1 VTEVPEHLLRRSQ
14 ERRAAMGLGP
24 EPGDAG
30 AAPSSESAASST
42 EIAPA
47 ASAAPAAPAGSAPL
61 PVPAKEA
68 DAPPPPPAPYVQA
81 AERRKRIPIWALP
94 VLASLPVWA
103 FLYVGTLDP
112 KTSAASDPVTAG
124 AAIYTESCAACHGV
138 FGESNEYATPL
149 VGGTTARDSA
159 SGRVAALADA
169 YYPVRSTLMKLPTLS
184 SLFDYIRRAM
194 PWNNPKTLSDDDV
207 YAVTAYVLNLGGIM
221 ADGETLSE
229 QNVREIQQRLPNRN
243 GMTTDHGLWPGR
255 GFGRHGQPDVR
266 AVACMT
272 NCATAA
278 TVASSLPEHA
288 RNAHGNLAEQNRS
301 VGPQRGADTTRPAPA
316 TLALAAAAMPAA
328 VTLATPSA
336 APAPHAGVGKLL
348 QTHNCMACHGMDRKL
363 VGPSLTDVAKRYA
376 GRSGAVGYLDGR
388 IRAGGVGVWGPIAMP
403 AQNLPPAD
411 AQAIALWL
419 ANGAPALTSTA
430 QPSNSPRK

>member
-1 VTEVPEHLLRRSQ
+1 MCTWLEGVAVVALRASRRLAAVMLTALALTLAIADASAQ
-14 ERRAAMGLGP
+14 APAQAPAQTPAQTLSYVGIGRAATPAEVAAWDIDVRPDFKGLP
-24 EPGDAG
+24 PGRGSVARG
-30 AAPSSESAASST
+30 MVVWEEKCAS
-42 EIAPA
+42 
-47 ASAAPAAPAGSAPL
+47 
-61 PVPAKEA
+61 
-68 DAPPPPPAPYVQA
+68 
-81 AERRKRIPIWALP
+81 
-94 VLASLPVWA
+94 
-103 FLYVGTLDP
+103 
-112 KTSAASDPVTAG
+112 
-124 AAIYTESCAACHGV
+124 CHGI
-138 FGESNEYATPL
+138 FGESNEVFMPIT
-149 VGGTTARDSA
+149 GGTTAADIQT
-159 SGRVAALADA
+159 GRVARLNDA
-169 YYPVRSTLMKLPTLS
+169 SFPGRSTLMKLPTLS